1 MKVIQFTTL
10 VATKE
15 AINSQTKKLM
25 VGLIN
30 PDAVVSFSGE
40 HASYLA
46 KRPPATITKT
56 KEQFFPPPAWQNQ
69 YWADSRNTR
78 RSFNKYW
85 VPDRWDILSG

>member
-1 MKVIQFTTL
+1 MHVKVIQFTTL

-15 AINSQTKKLM
+15 AISSQTKKLM
-25 VGLIN
+25 VGLMN

-56 KEQFFPPPAWQNQ
+56 KRTVLSPTGMAE
-69 YWADSRNTR
+69 S
-78 RSFNKYW
+78 
-85 VPDRWDILSG
+85 ILGRL